1 MIPSSLRDA
10 KAQLAEE
17 GWCSI
22 GNVIPPATAAGA
34 VAKLWAAVERNAED
48 GYSCHLPDLDV
59 NASTVRV
66 LNPISFDPVFRELA
80 INPVALEMARAVVG
94 HELILANCTANIA
107 RPGARSMALH
117 SDLAFILPQPWL
129 HPWSVNVIWCLTD
142 AYPDN
147 GATLY
152 IPGSHKWQTMADVPA
167 DAQNRLV
174 PFTARAGAIVVMD
187 GRLWHTSGANITA
200 DQDRAL
206 LFGYYSAYFLRPM
219 INWTAVI
226 PADVQAT
233 LNPQLRALL
242 GLDVFA
248 NTSADNN
255 QSQGHWR
262 GRPVGREQ
270 AMADLH
276 RART

>member
-1 MIPSSLRDA
+1 MTPSSLRDA

-22 GNVIPPATAAGA
+22 GNVIPPAIAAGA